1 MQQTGTLV
9 TSRWSDDLVPTL
21 SERDAR
27 VLVGGV
33 TEALRRLG
41 TLPTQIGVNLD
52 RDGMWFTAVLN
63 GKSVSARTGQEGF
76 TYAQV
81 AKDLALASTD
91 PGWDRLTIQ
100 KG

>member
-1 MQQTGTLV
+1 MQTGTLV
-9 TSRWSDDLVPTL
+9 TSKWSDDVVPTL

-33 TEALRRLG
+33 AEALRRLG

-52 RDGMWFTAVLN
+52 KEGMWFTAIIN
-63 GKSVSARTGQEGF
+63 GKQVSARTGQGNIL
-76 TYAQV
+76 YASV

-91 PGWDRLTIQ
+91 PGWDRLILQ
-100 KG
+100 KD

>member
-1 MQQTGTLV
+1 MQAGTLV
-9 TSRWSDDLVPTL
+9 TSPWSDDVVPTL

-41 TLPTQIGVNLD
+41 TLPTQMGVNLD
-52 RDGMWFTAVLN
+52 KEGMWFTAIIG
-63 GKSVSARTGQEGF
+63 GKQVSARTGQGNIL
-76 TYAQV
+76 YSQV
-81 AKDLALASTD
+81 ARDLALASTD
-91 PGWDRLTIQ
+91 PGWDRLTIL